1 MNLNLKKLAALFI
14 TVTVLITGCS
24 EKVAPP
30 ATNQSVQRVEAAK
43 VQQQLITRNQDLT
56 NAQRRRD
63 ALNKPASAN
72 YLLLLNA
79 AGQPIWYG
87 VIDGKPST
95 IGKTVQP
102 LQEYRCLSST
112 QFSGCVDAVVDAP
125 DEYGLYS
132 RGSRPGIYYFL
143 PSGAMMEWTGEYLFS
158 TIPLRV
164 DIKPIAI
171 TLSKDS
177 DK

>member
-1 MNLNLKKLAALFI
+1 MNLNMKKLAALCVAA
-14 TVTVLITGCS
+14 TLLITGCS

-87 VIDGKPST
+87 VIDGKPT
-95 IGKTVQP
+95 ALGKTVQP
-102 LQEYRCLSST
+102 VQEYRCLKSNLA
-112 QFSGCVDAVVDAP
+112 GCVDAVVEAP

>member
-1 MNLNLKKLAALFI
+1 MNLNLKKLAALL
-14 TVTVLITGCS
+14 VAATVLITGCS

-87 VIDGKPST
+87 VIDGKPT
-95 IGKTVQP
+95 ALGKTVQP
-102 LQEYRCLSST
+102 VQEYRCLKSSLG
-112 QFSGCVDAVVDAP
+112 GCVDAVVEAP

-132 RGSRPGIYYFL
+132 RSSRPGIYYFL

>member
-1 MNLNLKKLAALFI
+1 MNLKKLAALFVA
-14 TVTVLITGCS
+14 VTVLMTGCS
-24 EKVAPP
+24 EKVAPS
-30 ATNQSVQRVEAAK
+30 ATNQSAQRVEAAK
-43 VQQQLITRNQDLT
+43 VQQQRITYNQDLT

-102 LQEYRCLSST
+102 LQEYRCLYST
-112 QFSGCVDAVVDAP
+112 QFSGCVDTVVEAP

-132 RGSRPGIYYFL
+132 RSSRPGIYYFL

-164 DIKPIAI
+164 DIKPVAI
-171 TLSKDS
+171 TLTKDS

>member
-1 MNLNLKKLAALFI
+1 MKLKNAIICFAAIALLA
-14 TVTVLITGCS
+14 GCGD
-24 EKVAPP
+24 KVVPP

-43 VQQQLITRNQDLT
+43 VQQQLITYNQDLK

-63 ALNKPASAN
+63 ALNKPATAS

-79 AGQPIWYG
+79 SGQPIWYG

-95 IGKTVQP
+95 LGKTVQP
-102 LQEYRCLSST
+102 LQEYRCLRST
-112 QFSGCVDAVVDAP
+112 QVSGCVDAVVEAP